1 MSSDSASRYAELL
14 RKVHTMDALADSNRL
29 MREEKEGLQNSLA
42 EFKAKYESIQKQI
55 EPLQEKLRLNDN
67 RIESLMVSVKDQ
79 VENWI
84 YQLTYSFIQNFKLSS
99 EQLLCDPHSYLR
111 LPKVHK
117 VLHKTEV

>member
-67 RIESLMVSVKDQ
+67 KIEALTVSVWHQ
-79 VENWI
+79 VINLIHQW
-84 YQLTYSFIQNFKLSS
+84 TVFNPNYSVIWT
-99 EQLLCDPHSYLR
+99 
-111 LPKVHK
+111 V
-117 VLHKTEV
+117 

>member
-1 MSSDSASRYAELL
+1 MISSLQVSLDSASRYAELL

-67 RIESLMVSVKDQ
+67 RIDSLTVS
-79 VENWI
+79 
-84 YQLTYSFIQNFKLSS
+84 
-99 EQLLCDPHSYLR
+99 
-111 LPKVHK
+111 
-117 VLHKTEV
+117 